1 VSKSDTGKWK
11 ESTQRRRGRS
21 GETVPALS
29 LFSSQYQSQWDAG
42 VNRIGHVQLSSAH
55 RDAAFIQPRRQA
67 MGLPLV
73 AEWVKPLAAVH
84 AGQGSLPV
92 RVEA

>member
-1 VSKSDTGKWK
+1 MTESVNIPCWISDTTDA
-11 ESTQRRRGRS
+11 EELAADRLFVARR
-21 GETVPALS
+21 TTLVHATNDDAATCFS
-29 LFSSQYQSQWDAG
+29 LFDPSTS
-42 VNRIGHVQLSSAH
+42 
-55 RDAAFIQPRRQA
+55 
-67 MGLPLV
+67 LPLV

>member
-1 VSKSDTGKWK
+1 MESFEDLDFEIDSVVPVSDEPTEVGVVD
-11 ESTQRRRGRS
+11 E
-21 GETVPALS
+21 PA
-29 LFSSQYQSQWDAG
+29 
-42 VNRIGHVQLSSAH
+42 
-55 RDAAFIQPRRQA
+55 
-67 MGLPLV
+67 LV